1 MDALAARSKAIIGRG
16 SKSFAAAARLFDA
29 QTRRRAYL
37 LYAWCR
43 HCDDCIDGQNLGFGQ
58 RSPKPE
64 EQRAHL
70 AELLRK
76 TEAAM
81 AGKPTDDPIFAAF
94 QQAFRAGPIPERY
107 PRELLHG
114 FAMDVER
121 RTFLKLDDTLGYCY
135 GVAGA
140 VGCMMA
146 SLMGVRD
153 EATLHRAADL
163 GIALQL
169 TNIAR
174 DLMQDAA
181 DGRCYLPGEWL
192 EQAGAQRNPA
202 AFPDQ
207 PEALFPLVE
216 RLLNLADRYYAS
228 AEWGI
233 GQLPL
238 RSAWAVSAAGRVYRE
253 IGALVRRQGAD
264 AWRWRIKVGAPR
276 KVWLAAVAA
285 LDALRARRRARRQEP
300 PPRIGLWTAP

>member
-1 MDALAARSKAIIGRG
+1 MDPLAARSRAIIRRG

-29 QTRRRAYL
+29 RTRRRAYL

-43 HCDDCIDGQNLGFGQ
+43 HCDDCIDGQDLGFGL

-64 EQRAHL
+64 AQRARL
-70 AELLRK
+70 AELRRK

-81 AGKPTDDPIFAAF
+81 AGAPPPDPVFAAF
-94 QQAFRAGPIPERY
+94 QQAFRTGHIPERY
-107 PRELLHG
+107 PRELLEG

-121 RTFLKLDDTLGYCY
+121 RAFLKLDDTLSYCY

-153 EATLHRAADL
+153 AETLRRAADL

-181 DGRCYLPGEWL
+181 DGRCYLPQEWL
-192 EQAGAQRNPA
+192 EEAGIPKDPA
-202 AFPDQ
+202 AFSSQ
-207 PEALFPLVE
+207 PEPLFPLIE

-238 RSAWAVSAAGRVYRE
+238 RSAWAVCAARRVYRE
-253 IGALVRRQGAD
+253 IGELVRRRGAA
-264 AWRWRIKVGAPR
+264 AWRQRTKVSAPR
-276 KVWLAAVAA
+276 KLWMAAAS
-285 LDALRARRRARRQEP
+285 LPDALRARHRARRQEP
-300 PPRIGLWTAP
+300 PPRTGLWTAP